1 LLNFVLAFLKQM
13 QARRDDRE
21 LAAVAAQAAGALEKT
36 LDGLSEDE
44 KTDLGYDDKQ
54 LRDPRLAGSFS

>member
-1 LLNFVLAFLKQM
+1 M